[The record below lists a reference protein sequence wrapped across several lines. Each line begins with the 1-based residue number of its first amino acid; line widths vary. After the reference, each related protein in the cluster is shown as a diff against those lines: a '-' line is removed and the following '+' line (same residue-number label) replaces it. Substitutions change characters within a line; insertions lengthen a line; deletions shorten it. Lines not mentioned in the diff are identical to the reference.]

1 MEYYSAIKNTETISF
16 VGKWVE
22 LEVTMLSETSHM
34 QKEKYHMLC
43 LICGN
48 KGRKDLK
55 VVEGHLGGGKGMGD
69 WQGERGG

>member
-1 MEYYSAIKNTETISF
+1 
-16 VGKWVE
+16 
-22 LEVTMLSETSHM
+22 M